1 MQNYLAFAIQSLS
14 IAQKRTRITLIVHR
28 TFTPSLVFR

>member
-14 IAQKRTRITLIVHR
+14 IAQGRTCTTLIVQEPLLH
-28 TFTPSLVFR
+28 PWI